1 MQFALYIIYFEN
13 GSVNLMRVISG
24 IHKSKAL
31 ESMDGRTT
39 RPTMDKVKEGIFNS
53 LHEVSG
59 IGLDLFAGSGA
70 LGIEALSR
78 GMDKVIFVDQ
88 NFKAVK
94 VIKSNLSNLDIEAQA
109 EVYKNNASRALK
121 ALSKREIQ
129 FDVIFL
135 DPPYEKGLIDEAL
148 EGIAKFNLLKESG
161 IIVCEFKQH
170 EKINTE
176 PFQVIKRYHYGIT
189 DTLLLEKG
197 D

>member
-1 MQFALYIIYFEN
+1 
-13 GSVNLMRVISG
+13 MRVISG
-24 IHKSKAL
+24 IHKSKPL
-31 ESMDGRTT
+31 ESMEGRNT

-78 GMDKVIFVDQ
+78 GMEKVIFVDQ
-88 NFKAVK
+88 NFKA
-94 VIKSNLSNLDIEAQA
+94 IKIIKANLQHLNISDQA
-109 EVYKNNASRALK
+109 EVYKNNADRALK
-121 ALSKREIQ
+121 ALSKRAMQ

-135 DPPYEKGLIDEAL
+135 DPPYDKGLIDGAL
-148 EGIAKFNLLKESG
+148 DGIIKFNLLKENG
-161 IIVCEFKQH
+161 IIVCEFNHKEEIDTRSFH
-170 EKINTE
+170 
-176 PFQVIKRYHYGIT
+176 VIKRYHYGLT

>member
-1 MQFALYIIYFEN
+1 
-13 GSVNLMRVISG
+13 MRVIAG
-24 IHKSKAL
+24 IHKSKTL
-31 ESMDGRTT
+31 ESLEGRNT

-59 IGLDLFAGSGA
+59 IALDLFAGSGA

-94 VIKSNLSNLDIEAQA
+94 VIKSNLKQLDLLAQS
-109 EVYKNNASRALK
+109 EVYKNNADRALK
-121 ALSKREIQ
+121 ALAKREIQ
-129 FDVIFL
+129 FDYIFL
-135 DPPYEKGLIDEAL
+135 DPPYKKGLIDEAL
-148 EGIAKFNLLKESG
+148 KSIDEFNLLKENG
-161 IIVCEFKQH
+161 IIICEFSNEEHIQSA
-170 EKINTE
+170 
-176 PFQVIKRYHYGIT
+176 PFKKIKRYHYGLT

>member
-1 MQFALYIIYFEN
+1 
-13 GSVNLMRVISG
+13 MRVISG
-24 IHKSKAL
+24 IHKSKPL
-31 ESMDGRTT
+31 ESMEGRNT

-78 GMDKVIFVDQ
+78 GMEKVIFVDQ
-88 NFKAVK
+88 NFKA
-94 VIKSNLSNLDIEAQA
+94 IKIIKANLQHLNIGEQA
-109 EVYKNNASRALK
+109 EVYKNNADRALK

-135 DPPYEKGLIDEAL
+135 DPPYDKGLIDEAL
-148 EGIAKFNLLKESG
+148 DGIIKFNLLKENG
-161 IIVCEFKQH
+161 IIVCEFNHKEEIDTKSFH
-170 EKINTE
+170 
-176 PFQVIKRYHYGIT
+176 VIKRYHYGLT

>member
-1 MQFALYIIYFEN
+1 
-13 GSVNLMRVISG
+13 MRVISG
-24 IHKSKAL
+24 IHKSKPL
-31 ESMDGRTT
+31 ESMEGRNT

-78 GMDKVIFVDQ
+78 GMEKVIFVDQ
-88 NFKAVK
+88 NFKA
-94 VIKSNLSNLDIEAQA
+94 IKIIKANLQHLNISNQA
-109 EVYKNNASRALK
+109 EVYKNNADRALK
-121 ALSKREIQ
+121 ALSKRAMQ

-135 DPPYEKGLIDEAL
+135 DPPYDKGLIDEAL
-148 EGIAKFNLLKESG
+148 DGIIKFNLLKENG
-161 IIVCEFKQH
+161 IIVCEFNHKEEIDTKSFH
-170 EKINTE
+170 
-176 PFQVIKRYHYGIT
+176 VIKRYHYGLT

>member
-1 MQFALYIIYFEN
+1 
-13 GSVNLMRVISG
+13 MRVIAG

-31 ESMDGRTT
+31 ESLEGRNT

-59 IGLDLFAGSGA
+59 LGLDLFAGSGA

-94 VIKSNLSNLDIEAQA
+94 VIKSNLKQLDLISQS
-109 EVYKNNASRALK
+109 EVYKNNADRALK
-121 ALSKREIQ
+121 ALAKREIQ
-129 FDVIFL
+129 FDYIFL
-135 DPPYEKGLIDEAL
+135 DPPYNKGLIDEAL
-148 EGIAKFNLLKESG
+148 KSIAEFNLLKENG
-161 IIVCEFKQH
+161 IIICEFSNDEHIQSASFK
-170 EKINTE
+170 E
-176 PFQVIKRYHYGIT
+176 IKRYHYGLT

-197 D
+197 E

>member
-1 MQFALYIIYFEN
+1 
-13 GSVNLMRVISG
+13 MRVISG
-24 IHKSKAL
+24 IHKSKPL
-31 ESMDGRTT
+31 ESMEGRNT

-78 GMDKVIFVDQ
+78 GMEKVIFVDQ
-88 NFKAVK
+88 NFKA
-94 VIKSNLSNLDIEAQA
+94 IKIIKANLQHLNIDEQA
-109 EVYKNNASRALK
+109 EVYKNNADRALK

-135 DPPYEKGLIDEAL
+135 DPPYDKGLIDEAL
-148 EGIAKFNLLKESG
+148 DGIIKFNLLKENG
-161 IIVCEFKQH
+161 IIVCEFNHKEEIDTKSFH
-170 EKINTE
+170 
-176 PFQVIKRYHYGIT
+176 VIKRYHYVLT

>member
-1 MQFALYIIYFEN
+1 
-13 GSVNLMRVISG
+13 MRVISG
-24 IHKSKAL
+24 IHKSKPL
-31 ESMDGRTT
+31 ESMEGRNT

-78 GMDKVIFVDQ
+78 GMEKVIFVDQ
-88 NFKAVK
+88 NFKA
-94 VIKSNLSNLDIEAQA
+94 IKIIKANLQHLNISDQA
-109 EVYKNNASRALK
+109 EVYKNNADRALK
-121 ALSKREIQ
+121 ALSKRAMQ

-135 DPPYEKGLIDEAL
+135 DPPYDKGLIDGAL
-148 EGIAKFNLLKESG
+148 DGIIKFNLLKENG
-161 IIVCEFKQH
+161 IIVCEFNHKEEIDTKSFH
-170 EKINTE
+170 
-176 PFQVIKRYHYGIT
+176 VIKRYHYGLT

>member
-1 MQFALYIIYFEN
+1 
-13 GSVNLMRVISG
+13 MRVISG
-24 IHKSKAL
+24 IHKSKPL
-31 ESMDGRTT
+31 ESMEGRNT

-78 GMDKVIFVDQ
+78 GMEKVIFVDQ
-88 NFKAVK
+88 NFKA
-94 VIKSNLSNLDIEAQA
+94 IKIIKANLQHLNISDQA
-109 EVYKNNASRALK
+109 EVYKNNADRALK
-121 ALSKREIQ
+121 ALSKRAMQ

-135 DPPYEKGLIDEAL
+135 DPPYDKGLIDEAL
-148 EGIAKFNLLKESG
+148 DGIIKFNLLKENG
-161 IIVCEFKQH
+161 IIVCEFNHKEEIDTKSFH
-170 EKINTE
+170 
-176 PFQVIKRYHYGIT
+176 VIKRYHYGLT

>member
-1 MQFALYIIYFEN
+1 
-13 GSVNLMRVISG
+13 MRVMSG
-24 IHKSKAL
+24 IHKSKPL
-31 ESMDGRTT
+31 ESMEGRNT

-78 GMDKVIFVDQ
+78 GMEKVIFVDQ
-88 NFKAVK
+88 NFKA
-94 VIKSNLSNLDIEAQA
+94 IKIIKANLQHLNIDEQA
-109 EVYKNNASRALK
+109 EVYKNNADRALK

-135 DPPYEKGLIDEAL
+135 DPPYDKGLIDEAL
-148 EGIAKFNLLKESG
+148 DGIIKFNLLKENG
-161 IIVCEFKQH
+161 IIVCEFNHKEEIDTKSFH
-170 EKINTE
+170 
-176 PFQVIKRYHYGIT
+176 VIKRYHYGLT

>member
-1 MQFALYIIYFEN
+1 
-13 GSVNLMRVISG
+13 MRVISG
-24 IHKSKAL
+24 IHKSKPL
-31 ESMDGRTT
+31 ESMEGRNT

-78 GMDKVIFVDQ
+78 GMEKVIFVDQ
-88 NFKAVK
+88 NFKA
-94 VIKSNLSNLDIEAQA
+94 IKIIKANLQNLNISDQA
-109 EVYKNNASRALK
+109 EVYKNNADRALK
-121 ALSKREIQ
+121 ALSKRAMQ

-135 DPPYEKGLIDEAL
+135 DPPYDKGLIDEAL
-148 EGIAKFNLLKESG
+148 DGIIKFNLLKENG
-161 IIVCEFKQH
+161 IIVCEFNHK
-170 EKINTE
+170 EEIDTKS
-176 PFQVIKRYHYGIT
+176 FQVIKRYHYGLT

>member
-1 MQFALYIIYFEN
+1 ME
-13 GSVNLMRVISG
+13 
-24 IHKSKAL
+24 
-31 ESMDGRTT
+31 GRNT

-78 GMDKVIFVDQ
+78 GMEKVIFVDQ
-88 NFKAVK
+88 NFKA
-94 VIKSNLSNLDIEAQA
+94 IKIIKANLQHLNIDEQA
-109 EVYKNNASRALK
+109 EVYKNNADRALK

-135 DPPYEKGLIDEAL
+135 DPPYDKGLIDEAL
-148 EGIAKFNLLKESG
+148 DGIIKFNLLKENG
-161 IIVCEFKQH
+161 IIVCEFNHKEEIDTKSFH
-170 EKINTE
+170 
-176 PFQVIKRYHYGIT
+176 VIKRYHYGLT